1 MHRSDSMY
9 RRRMSTVT
17 GVLDVPPFLEL
28 AAHPIRWRLLRELT
42 ASDRQVRELTELVG
56 EAQNVVSYHLGRLT
70 SAGLVSS
77 RRSSAD
83 GRVAYYR
90 VDLDRCA
97 ELLVAA
103 AGALHPALAGRVGGG
118 TSASGA
124 SRHRPSVL
132 FLCTGNSSR
141 SQIAEALLRHRLDG
155 RVDVAS
161 AGSHPKP
168 IHPMA
173 VEVLAERGIDISA
186 ARSKPLD
193 PFTRRRFDHVVT
205 VCDRVREVCPE
216 FPGRPRR
223 AHWSVEDPSARD
235 VPPAAT
241 RAAFRATTDDL
252 ERRIEHLLPVL
263 TPSSTRRAP
272 SRRQDQEHTHD
283 R

>member
-1 MHRSDSMY
+1 
-9 RRRMSTVT
+9 MSNDI

-28 AAHPIRWRLLRELT
+28 AAHPIRWRLLRELA
-42 ASDRQVRELTELVG
+42 ASDRQVRELTDLAG

-70 SAGLVSS
+70 AAGLVSS

-97 ELLVAA
+97 ELLVASA
-103 AGALHPALAGRVGGG
+103 AALHPTLARRVGED
-118 TSASGA
+118 TPTSGA
-124 SRHRPSVL
+124 PRHRPSVL

-141 SQIAEALLRHRLDG
+141 SQIAEALLRHRLAG

-168 IHPMA
+168 VHPMA
-173 VEVLAERGIDISA
+173 VEVLAERGIDIAA
-186 ARSKPLD
+186 ARSKPLES
-193 PFTRRRFDHVVT
+193 FMRRRFDQVVT
-205 VCDRVREVCPE
+205 VCDRVREVCPG
-216 FPGRPRR
+216 FPGRPRT
-223 AHWSVEDPSARD
+223 AHWSVEDPSARAA
-235 VPPAAT
+235 PPAAM

-252 ERRIEHLLPVL
+252 ERRIEYLLPQL
-263 TPSSTRRAP
+263 PSPSTRRAP
-272 SRRQDQEHTHD
+272 ALRTSPKQEHTHG